1 MRPFASWPVL
11 VACCFAA
18 AVAPAGDAGAPALA
32 PCDSLFAAA
41 QFAEA
46 AACAQSRLDD
56 LDAGGEGA
64 SPAAA
69 ETLVL
74 LLRARLMESG
84 RSDPACAA
92 LSTRLL
98 DLVRVPPG
106 SRVDEFARAL
116 FLSGQVAERAGDFNA
131 AREAYAQSL
140 DTRTSAG
147 LPDDV
152 ELANCLI
159 AFANVRARLG
169 DYNGLGGL
177 YERALAI
184 AAATTGPRSALAA
197 KVLTNHAIFKKIT
210 GDYAAARELHE
221 RTLGI
226 QIGLH
231 GEQHP
236 DVARTYY
243 NLGNLLVESGEY
255 GIALDRYR
263 TSLAIREKTLGPDSA
278 DTARSLTALALAEKH
293 LADFLPALEHAE
305 RAVTILRGQSLERHP
320 QSADALTAL
329 ASIQSDLGDLDA
341 ARASLEQAL
350 TIYERAYGP
359 DHLRVGQV
367 IGELGMLGQLAGDLP
382 ASLAS
387 YRRARSIYEAI
398 DPDND
403 RVAGILNVE
412 AALLAQMGRLREARD
427 LAARSVANRER
438 ALSPDHPALGWSLA
452 TLGRCLWL
460 GGETA
465 RAQTV
470 LLRALTIL
478 GPGRGEV
485 HPIYLAARYDL
496 ACVRRLRGAT
506 DVALDLALTVERGRR
521 ESVRATMSGLPERL
535 ALIYASRWPNGL
547 DLAVDIASTGAA
559 ATPAVA
565 SVWEDLLKSRALVLD
580 EMAWRRRT
588 VAASGATAADSL
600 QQALAAATRELAGA
614 LVRSW
619 RSDGTTGSD
628 EPLLDLRDRRDRI
641 ERRIAGL
648 GPRRRAGERTESI
661 TLSDVAAA
669 LPADAALVGFVRFE
683 RQRKPASDGA
693 PAPPDPAYAAFV
705 LPVGRRAPVV
715 VALGDAA
722 SIDNLIRGW
731 RDEAGLGRRVP
742 GRDVAAATAACRRVG
757 ADLRARIW
765 DPLSPHLAG
774 ARRVYVVPDGPLHL
788 VNLAALP
795 SGTDRYLIDDDR
807 PLVYLGAERDL
818 LDAAATGDARGELL
832 ALGAPDFSANRAPI
846 AFAPLPAAADEVREV
861 AALWRRSRRVAPRDD
876 AVRALLGRDAS
887 EAAFKTLAP
896 GYRALHVATHGFFL
910 DDGVTTPGAGQR
922 GVGGLQSRDDA
933 APDASANPML
943 RSGLVLTGDAAGSGP
958 DGEDGILTAAE
969 IAALDLGDVGWVVLS
984 ACESGVG
991 VTQAGEG
998 VFGLRRAFRI
1008 AGARGLVISLW
1019 PLEDERIRDWMLQLY
1034 GAHLSDRLELV
1045 PAAWQASRAVLAAR
1059 RAAGQDTHPQTWA
1072 AFIACGD

>member
-1 MRPFASWPVL
+1 
-11 VACCFAA
+11 
-18 AVAPAGDAGAPALA
+18 
-32 PCDSLFAAA
+32 
-41 QFAEA
+41 AE
-46 AACAQSRLDD
+46 
-56 LDAGGEGA
+56 
-64 SPAAA
+64 
-69 ETLVL
+69 
-74 LLRARLMESG
+74 
-84 RSDPACAA
+84 
-92 LSTRLL
+92 
-98 DLVRVPPG
+98 
-106 SRVDEFARAL
+106 
-116 FLSGQVAERAGDFNA
+116 
-131 AREAYAQSL
+131 
-140 DTRTSAG
+140 

-169 DYNGLGGL
+169 DYDGLGAL
-177 YERALAI
+177 YERALTI
-184 AAATTGPRSALAA
+184 ATATTGPRSALAA

-243 NLGNLLVESGEY
+243 NLGNLLVETGEY
-255 GIALDRYR
+255 GVALDHYR

-387 YRRARSIYEAI
+387 YRRARGIYEAI
-398 DPDND
+398 DPDHD

-412 AALLAQMGRLREARD
+412 AALLAEMGQLREARD

-470 LLRALTIL
+470 LLRALAIL
-478 GPGRGEV
+478 GPSRGEV

-547 DLAVDIASTGAA
+547 DLAVDIATTGAA
-559 ATPAVA
+559 ATPAITA
-565 SVWEDLLKSRALVLD
+565 VWEDLLKSRALVLD
-580 EMAWRRRT
+580 EMALRQRT
-588 VAASGATAADSL
+588 VAASGATVADSL

-619 RSDGTTGSD
+619 RSDGSTGKYSSPGKPVRRGLSGSRALTARRPPRSMTVRRTRPTVTTSGFPSRSETSGASAGGPPLTATGAPGSFD
-628 EPLLDLRDRRDRI
+628 KADGLVVVSGLVGEQPQTVQAFRVIGAVAQQALVKKRGLDRIAPLVEVRSPGQQAAISGGRSCEREAARQGVDAPGRPGHGGRPVGGRFLAHETHGRVPGAVRAVEQPAPVRHVGQEQVDGFAHGAGQVGDRRVDGHHQVQVGDGRSRIGEVPELAAEVVDRH
-641 ERRIAGL
+641 
-648 GPRRRAGERTESI
+648 PRRRSFALQQVCGGTLLESEQPHARNGRPRGE
-661 TLSDVAAA
+661 
-669 LPADAALVGFVRFE
+669 PG
-683 RQRKPASDGA
+683 QR
-693 PAPPDPAYAAFV
+693 
-705 LPVGRRAPVV
+705 RRA
-715 VALGDAA
+715 A
-722 SIDNLIRGW
+722 
-731 RDEAGLGRRVP
+731 
-742 GRDVAAATAACRRVG
+742 RVG
-757 ADLRARIW
+757 
-765 DPLSPHLAG
+765 
-774 ARRVYVVPDGPLHL
+774 
-788 VNLAALP
+788 
-795 SGTDRYLIDDDR
+795 
-807 PLVYLGAERDL
+807 
-818 LDAAATGDARGELL
+818 
-832 ALGAPDFSANRAPI
+832 
-846 AFAPLPAAADEVREV
+846 
-861 AALWRRSRRVAPRDD
+861 
-876 AVRALLGRDAS
+876 GR
-887 EAAFKTLAP
+887 
-896 GYRALHVATHGFFL
+896 
-910 DDGVTTPGAGQR
+910 
-922 GVGGLQSRDDA
+922 
-933 APDASANPML
+933 
-943 RSGLVLTGDAAGSGP
+943 SGP
-958 DGEDGILTAAE
+958 DQTNPQP
-969 IAALDLGDVGWVVLS
+969 VS
-984 ACESGVG
+984 PN
-991 VTQAGEG
+991 
-998 VFGLRRAFRI
+998 
-1008 AGARGLVISLW
+1008 ARCPG
-1019 PLEDERIRDWMLQLY
+1019 
-1034 GAHLSDRLELV
+1034 
-1045 PAAWQASRAVLAAR
+1045 
-1059 RAAGQDTHPQTWA
+1059 
-1072 AFIACGD
+1072 